1 MDSSEK
7 RSDSK
12 RLAKNTLML
21 YCRTLIIM
29 CIGFFTSRVILQSL
43 GVDDYGIY
51 NVVGGFVGMFS
62 IITNTLVATTQRYI
76 TVELGKGDAGNPKKM
91 FGVVLSIHIGLAILM
106 TLVFETFGLYFLN
119 YKLVIPPER
128 LYAANWI
135 FQISVLTSVLG
146 LFSTPYMGIIVSHE
160 RMGAFAFISMQDA
173 ILRLVICYILYI
185 SDSDRLII
193 YASLLG
199 LVSIW
204 NQFLYMRYCHTHFYE
219 VKTRPLKDRYLFKSV
234 FGFAGMNFL
243 GSFAW
248 ILSTEGIT
256 VMLNMFFGVAVNAAR
271 GIAIQVQNMVG
282 RFTGDFMTA
291 LNPQIIKE
299 YSGGEKEKSLELVI
313 RGAKFSYLI
322 VLILA
327 IPIIIRASQLLSIW
341 LDSYPKYTVEFVQ
354 LTLALSLINVISNPY
369 VTINLASG
377 KIKDISIWIGG
388 VRLFTLPLVYAC
400 LRFFDSP
407 LYAYYILIII
417 EMLLFF
423 IRIKIMD
430 IVSKISISKTTI
442 KKLIIPVV
450 ITTPIA
456 LFVAY
461 KLDDLFSPSFNGL
474 VLYLIFTCLTIAL
487 ISYFILLNSPERN
500 FVLNQIKQMFQHIKS
515 IS

>member
-1 MDSSEK
+1 MGKS
-7 RSDSK
+7 SDSK

-62 IITNTLVATTQRYI
+62 IISNTLVATTQRYI
-76 TVELGKGDAGNPKKM
+76 TVELGKGEYGSPKKI
-91 FGVVLSIHIGLAILM
+91 FGVVLTIHIGLAILM
-106 TLVFETFGLYFLN
+106 TLIFETFGLYFLN
-119 YKLVIPPER
+119 YKLIIPQER

-135 FQISVLTSVLG
+135 FQISVLTSILG

-173 ILRLVICYILYI
+173 ILRLLICYILYI
-185 SDSDRLII
+185 TDNDRLIF

-204 NQFLYMRYCHTHFYE
+204 NQFLYMRYCYKHFCE
-219 VKTRPLKDRYLFKSV
+219 VKTRPLKDKYLFKSI

-256 VMLNMFFGVAVNAAR
+256 VMLNMFFGVAINAAR

-291 LNPQIIKE
+291 LNPQITKE
-299 YSGGEKEKSLELVI
+299 YSGGDTEKSLELVI
-313 RGAKFSYLI
+313 RGAKFSYLV

-327 IPIIIRASQLLSIW
+327 IPIIVRAAQILSFW
-341 LDSYPKYTVEFVQ
+341 LGSYPKCTVEFVQ
-354 LTLALSLINVISNPY
+354 LTLVLSLINVIASPY
-369 VTINLASG
+369 VTMILAAG
-377 KIKDISIWIGG
+377 KINSISLWIGG
-388 VRLFTLPLVYAC
+388 TRLLTLPILYLCFSV
-400 LRFFDSP
+400 FNSP
-407 LYAYYILIII
+407 LYSYYVVVMMDI
-417 EMLLFF
+417 LLFF
-423 IRIKIMD
+423 IRIKILD
-430 IVSKISISKTTI
+430 VVAKIPVSKMTFKNL
-442 KKLIIPVV
+442 LIPIG
-450 ITTPIA
+450 ITTPVV
-456 LFVAY
+456 LFIAY
-461 KLDDLFSPSFNGL
+461 KIDGLFDLSFNGF
-474 VLYLIFTCLTIAL
+474 VFYSIITCLATVL
-487 ISYFILLNSPERN
+487 ISFFIFLNCQERN
-500 FVLNQIKQMFQHIKS
+500 FAFAKTKIILKRIRLFV
-515 IS
+515 